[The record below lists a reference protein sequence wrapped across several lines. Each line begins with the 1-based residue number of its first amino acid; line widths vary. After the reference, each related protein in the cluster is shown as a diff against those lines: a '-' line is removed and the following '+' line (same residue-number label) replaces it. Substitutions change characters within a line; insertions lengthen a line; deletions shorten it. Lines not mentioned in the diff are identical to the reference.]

1 MLVDP
6 SLDDLLT
13 KVDNKFK
20 LVTLALKRARDIN
33 NGELEIPNAAAPV
46 SKALKEIDEGK
57 VFVKDTKEASAL
69 NFTGTEDNKE
79 TISFADE
86 DETLEL
92 LDIADT
98 EETAENSALNLLS
111 DEE

>member
-57 VFVKDTKEASAL
+57 VFVKETKDAGDLS
-69 NFTGTEDNKE
+69 FIGTDENKE

-92 LDIADT
+92 LDIADMEEIASET
-98 EETAENSALNLLS
+98 ELNPLS
-111 DEE
+111 DED